1 MSKLNQKQT
10 VERGYIVIDWSRI
23 AAYDHIA
30 GRKVDIHEAAIC
42 ELAYRA
48 WCAGGYLTTD
58 QQSIATAIRIGRTS
72 VGSRIAAL
80 ERDGILIRQD
90 LPFMAGRGQQLTLTD
105 TVLAA
110 ICPPASAA
118 AVAPVTAEQAQ
129 VSHAPARAKKAARW
143 ASPDAFALE
152 AREVNASLPR
162 EKQVN
167 DINGFVAYWAAIDEH
182 TGKFAAEAAAA
193 KSGRWSMAGRLATWR
208 QREDTPRHGQQAP
221 RQNSLDF
228 AAEAF
233 NLLSRR

>member
-110 ICPPASAA
+110 ICPLATAA

-129 VSHAPARAKKAARW
+129 KSNSTAQSKKATRW
-143 ASPDAFALE
+143 ESPEAFEAE
-152 AREVNASLPR
+152 ARNVNASLPT
-162 EKQVN
+162 EKQVAN
-167 DINGFVAYWAAIDEH
+167 IDAFVAYWTAVDEH
-182 TGKFAAEAAAA
+182 TGRFAADAAAR

-208 QREDTPRHGQQAP
+208 QREDTPRHSAP
-221 RQNSLDF
+221 AQRQNSLDF

-233 NLLSRR
+233 NRIMSR

>member
-80 ERDGILIRQD
+80 ERDGLLIRQD
-90 LPFMAGRGQQLTLTD
+90 LPFMAGRGQQLTLSD

-110 ICPPASAA
+110 IYQPATAA

-129 VSHAPARAKKAARW
+129 KSNSTAQSKKATRW
-143 ASPDAFALE
+143 ESPEAFEAE
-152 AREVNASLPR
+152 ARNVNASLPT
-162 EKQVN
+162 EKQVAN
-167 DINGFVAYWAAIDEH
+167 IDAFVSYWTAVDEH
-182 TGKFAAEAAAA
+182 TGRFAAEAAAR

-208 QREDTPRHGQQAP
+208 QREDSPRRGTTAP

-228 AAEAF
+228 AAEAY
-233 NLLSRR
+233 NILSSR